1 MSEKLKTYEVV
12 VVATTVSTATVLVDA
27 ISEEDANDIVRTS
40 VKPADF
46 EVIDVLETHSIEAI
60 EARKL

>member
-1 MSEKLKTYEVV
+1 MSPKLTPYEVV

-27 ISEEDANDIVRTS
+27 VSEEDANDIVKSS

-46 EVIDVLETHSIEAI
+46 EVLDILETHSIEAI
-60 EARKL
+60 EQ

>member
-1 MSEKLKTYEVV
+1 MSQKLTTYEVV

-27 ISEEDANDIVRTS
+27 ISEEDANDIVKTS

-46 EVIDVLETHSIEAI
+46 EVLDILETHSIEAI
-60 EARKL
+60 EQ